1 MVRLILIALL
11 FLPGIV
17 LSQELSFG
25 EVRRLSSRIN
35 SEAEEIMPLLSPDGR
50 TLYFVRSGSVENV
63 GGRFSGADI
72 WKSDYDVTLLDWGKP
87 TNIRDLFNDKG
98 NNAVVGIS
106 GRGDVIY
113 MLNTRGD
120 KKTKGIYFSKKV
132 GTQWTKPELI
142 SIPGLETEGFLG
154 AYVSPDFEVIILS
167 VNRIGGK
174 GEEDLYV
181 SLKDKNGMWTEPKNL
196 GLSINTPGFEISP
209 FLSSDKSKLFFSSN
223 GHGGYGEADILVSE
237 RLYDS
242 WDIWSVPRNLGASIN
257 TAGFDSYFSIYAD
270 TVAYYARNF
279 GGKGTDLFSLKVSYV
294 SNVLPIGSSFLTEKE
309 LNEIYPKRISTRLD
323 FNKGISTLSN
333 DQNEIVWFV
342 ANRVLSKSNIQILI
356 WVREE
361 EDSKNTIERTA
372 EIIRALKLVGFDESR
387 ISVSTQ
393 RTKPEV
399 SKSGGGVI
407 EILLFR

>member
-1 MVRLILIALL
+1 MVIAL
-11 FLPGIV
+11 FCLPGL
-17 LSQELSFG
+17 LSAQELSFG
-25 EVRRLSSRIN
+25 EARRLSNRIN
-35 SEAEEIMPLLSPDGR
+35 SDAEELMPLLSPDGR
-50 TLYFVRSGSVENV
+50 TLYFVRAGSPENV
-63 GGRFSGADI
+63 GGRYSGSDI
-72 WKSDYDVTLLDWGKP
+72 WKSDWDVTLMDWGKA
-87 TNIRDLFNDKG
+87 TNIRDLFNDKS

-106 GRGDVIY
+106 GKGDILY
-113 MLNTRGD
+113 MLNTRSD

-142 SIPGLETEGFLG
+142 PIPGLETEGFLG

-167 VNRIGGK
+167 LRQAGGK

-181 SLKDKNGMWTEPKNL
+181 SLKNSAGEWSMPKNL
-196 GLSINTPGFEISP
+196 GPSINTSGFEISP
-209 FLSSDKSKLFFSSN
+209 FLSLDKSKLFFSSN
-223 GHGGYGEADILVSE
+223 GHGGYGDADILVSE
-237 RLYDS
+237 RLYGS
-242 WDIWSVPRNLGASIN
+242 WDIWSVPRNLGVKIN
-257 TAGFDSYFSIYAD
+257 SAGFDSYFSIYAD

-279 GGKGTDLFSLKVSYV
+279 GGKGTDLFTLKVSYV
-294 SNVLPIGSSFLTEKE
+294 SNVLPSGASFLTEEE

-342 ANRVLSKSNIQILI
+342 ANRVLSKTNIQILI

-361 EDSKNTIERTA
+361 EDSKNTLERTA
-372 EIIRALKLVGFDESR
+372 EILRALKLVGFDESR
-387 ISVSTQ
+387 IAVSTQ
-393 RTKPEV
+393 RIKPEV